1 MESHDIDRIETPA
14 PVRAPGR
21 RWGALFGTLGVVSL
35 IALTLSASVAGAA
48 SPSPTPA
55 GAGTIVVVGGAVQA
69 GSAGLAG
76 SAVSAVSSAEIEK
89 MDAAFK
95 EYASCMREHGVEMPD
110 PVTITTEATG
120 PLDATAAIVPISG
133 VVTVTGTAQALAF
146 DLASE
151 EFAAADKACSPILE
165 DAGIQSGTISSTG
178 ALDGSIE
185 GTAGSPDGAGTAGTI
200 VVVGGALPAGSS
212 AEIAKMDAAF
222 TKYTAC
228 MREHGVEMPDPV
240 KLEASGPLAPA
251 AATELVPVTG
261 SAPALSVDP
270 ASEKF
275 TVADKACSPILED
288 AGIHSATITSTSV
301 LDGAVEAPASH

>member
-1 MESHDIDRIETPA
+1 MESHDIDRIGTPVPA
-14 PVRAPGR
+14 TTPGR

-55 GAGTIVVVGGAVQA
+55 GAGTIVVVDGAVQA

-110 PVTITTEATG
+110 PVSITTEATG

-146 DLASE
+146 DPASE

-212 AEIAKMDAAF
+212 AEVEKMDAAF
-222 TKYTAC
+222 KEYTSC

-240 KLEASGPLAPA
+240 KLEASGPLAPT
-251 AATELVPVTG
+251 AATGLVPVTG
-261 SAPALSVDP
+261 TAQALAFDL
-270 ASEKF
+270 ASEEF
-275 TVADKACSPILED
+275 TAADAACSSILED
-288 AGIHSATITSTSV
+288 AGILTGTGVINGV
-301 LDGAVEAPASH
+301 VEAPASH

>member
-55 GAGTIVVVGGAVQA
+55 GAGTIVVVDGAVQA

-146 DLASE
+146 DPASE
-151 EFAAADKACSPILE
+151 EFTAADAACGSILE
-165 DAGIQSGTISSTG
+165 GAGILKATSVAGEAGPVSV
-178 ALDGSIE
+178 GS
-185 GTAGSPDGAGTAGTI
+185 ADGAGTAGTI

-240 KLEASGPLAPA
+240 KLEVSGPLAPA

>member
-35 IALTLSASVAGAA
+35 IALTLSASVVGAA

-55 GAGTIVVVGGAVQA
+55 GAGTIVVVDGAVQA

-110 PVTITTEATG
+110 PVKLEASGPLAPTAATG
-120 PLDATAAIVPISG
+120 LVP
-133 VVTVTGTAQALAF
+133 VTGTAQALAF

-151 EFAAADKACSPILE
+151 EFTAADAACSSILE
-165 DAGIQSGTISSTG
+165 DAGILTGT
-178 ALDGSIE
+178 
-185 GTAGSPDGAGTAGTI
+185 
-200 VVVGGALPAGSS
+200 
-212 AEIAKMDAAF
+212 
-222 TKYTAC
+222 
-228 MREHGVEMPDPV
+228 GV
-240 KLEASGPLAPA
+240 
-251 AATELVPVTG
+251 
-261 SAPALSVDP
+261 
-270 ASEKF
+270 
-275 TVADKACSPILED
+275 IN
-288 AGIHSATITSTSV
+288 
-301 LDGAVEAPASH
+301 GAVEAPASH

>member
-1 MESHDIDRIETPA
+1 MESHDTDRIETPA

-21 RWGALFGTLGVVSL
+21 RWGALVGTLGVVSL

-48 SPSPTPA
+48 SPSPPPA

-69 GSAGLAG
+69 GSECLAG

-110 PVTITTEATG
+110 PVSITTEATG

-146 DLASE
+146 DPASE
-151 EFAAADKACSPILE
+151 EFTAADAACGSILVG
-165 DAGIQSGTISSTG
+165 AGILKATSVAGEAGPVSV
-178 ALDGSIE
+178 GS
-185 GTAGSPDGAGTAGTI
+185 ADGAGTAGTI

-228 MREHGVEMPDPV
+228 MREHGVDMPDPV
-240 KLEASGPLAPA
+240 KLEASGPLAPV

-261 SAPALSVDP
+261 SAQALPFDP
-270 ASEKF
+270 ASEEF
-275 TVADKACSPILED
+275 TAADAACSSILED
-288 AGIHSATITSTSV
+288 AGIHSATIASTSV
-301 LDGAVEAPASH
+301 PNGAVEAPPGH